1 MYSEVLRR
9 PPKYP
14 AGNDILEY
22 KAVRGPD
29 CAKRGAPIECVL
41 QANAGITSRKDTCEP
56 LASKPAT
63 HLTGHGAGYTLPARR
78 RPTSAEAPA
87 NSCHSSRT
95 FSA

>member
-29 CAKRGAPIECVL
+29 CAK
-41 QANAGITSRKDTCEP
+41 
-56 LASKPAT
+56 
-63 HLTGHGAGYTLPARR
+63 
-78 RPTSAEAPA
+78 
-87 NSCHSSRT
+87 
-95 FSA
+95 